1 MRRFT
6 TILGLLLTTVLLAAT
21 CAGSSE
27 DDASGD
33 FTEAAGEPRTEGEGG
48 DVGDENLQAPA
59 ATLEESMADTGGDAE
74 FGSADLN
81 AAGVAPSP
89 EEPSLVAVPQQVLD
103 GRSIIFTSTMSVAVE
118 DVAVATAEAQAL
130 IDPLGGLLF
139 GQEATGGDEPRAI
152 LTFKVPPDKFQD
164 ALFRLGGLGEV
175 ISQTR
180 TTDDVTE
187 AVVDL
192 QSRIRTA
199 ETSVER
205 LRGLMADATNLDNI
219 ATLEAQLLER
229 ETTLEQLR
237 GQLRTLEGQVDL
249 ATIVMTLSQA
259 DLVSSGITLTAT
271 AIEGHDTGD
280 TCRGREGIQ
289 LEDGAAVTFCYS
301 VTNSGVTELS
311 DVVIIDEALD
321 LTTEDLALVSGEP
334 GTLAAGESV
343 VYRYETTVDGDLTSQ
358 AEVRAL
364 TNNGDEVGSVD
375 SVRVSA
381 LGGDGLPGF
390 GDAVSA
396 SLDALQTAGGFLL
409 IAAGV
414 LLPFLVILVP
424 AYLLFRWFRRSRRPA
439 PPAPPSPEGPADDT
453 TPPPAPQPDPEPEPE
468 PSPEP
473 ELVG

>member
-6 TILGLLLTTVLLAAT
+6 TIVGLLLVTILLAAA
-21 CAGSSE
+21 CAGSE

-33 FTEAAGEPRTEGEGG
+33 FTEVAGDPGGEAQ
-48 DVGDENLQAPA
+48 DSSIVGSQADEL
-59 ATLEESMADTGGDAE
+59 MADTGGGEESAAPTPSVPTDVASVPGE
-74 FGSADLN
+74 PGS
-81 AAGVAPSP
+81 
-89 EEPSLVAVPQQVLD
+89 VAVPSQVLD

-152 LTFKVPPDKFQD
+152 LTFKVPPENFQD

-192 QSRIRTA
+192 QSRIRTQ

-205 LRGLMADATNLDNI
+205 LRALMADAADLDNI

-229 ETTLEQLR
+229 ETVLEQLR

-249 ATIVMTLSQA
+249 ATIVMTLTQA
-259 DLVSSGITLTAT
+259 DLVSSGITLAAT
-271 AIEGHDTGD
+271 AIEGPLEGSV
-280 TCRGREGIQ
+280 CRGREGIQ
-289 LEDGAAVTFCYS
+289 LDDGATITFCYS
-301 VTNSGVTELS
+301 VTNSGVTELT
-311 DVVIIDEALD
+311 DVAIVDEALD
-321 LTTEDLALVSGEP
+321 LTTEDLIVVSGEP

-343 VYRYETTVDGDLTSQ
+343 VYRYETTVDGDLTTE
-358 AEVRAL
+358 AEVSAL
-364 TNNGDEVGSVD
+364 TSNGDEVGSVD
-375 SVRVSA
+375 SVRVAAS
-381 LGGDGLPGF
+381 GGDGLPGF

-396 SLDALQTAGGFLL
+396 SVDALQTAGGFLL

-414 LLPFLVILVP
+414 LLPFLIILIP
-424 AYLLFRWFRRSRRPA
+424 AYLALRWFLRSRRPA
-439 PPAPPSPEGPADDT
+439 PPAPPAAE
-453 TPPPAPQPDPEPEPE
+453 PDPEPR
-468 PSPEP
+468 PEP
-473 ELVG
+473 ELVS